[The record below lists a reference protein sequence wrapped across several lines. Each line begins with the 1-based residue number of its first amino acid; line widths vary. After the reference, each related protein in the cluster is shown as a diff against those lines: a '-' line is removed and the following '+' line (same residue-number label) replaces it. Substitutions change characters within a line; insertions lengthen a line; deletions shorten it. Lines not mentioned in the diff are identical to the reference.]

1 MKNYYPRVM
10 DSILDF
16 SLRASGAVLI
26 RGPKWCGKSTTA
38 EQRAES
44 AVYMQDRETSAQNV
58 ELAKNAPSLLLA
70 GPTPRLIDEWQ
81 VVPLLWDQV
90 RYEVDRRDENGQFIL
105 TGSATPLA
113 DPEGDESSPCEH
125 SGIGRINPLTMRTMS
140 LFESQES
147 TGAVSV
153 ASLFA
158 GEEIEPARCDLTLQ
172 DYAYLVCRG
181 GWPRALGLDREAAL
195 EQAYVFYNGLVYD
208 DINRVFKRAKN
219 PERIKRFMRS
229 YARAVATETSIAEI
243 RKDMV
248 VNDDAALSDEA
259 IALYIAAMEKLFVI
273 ENLPAWNPNLR
284 SKTAVRSSETKHF
297 VDPSI
302 ATAALGLG
310 PADLINDLATFGLLF
325 ESLCVR
331 DLRVYAGELKGQ
343 IYHYRDK
350 KGREADAVIHLR
362 NGCWAPVEVK
372 LANQDSIEE
381 AAATLIKFAADIDT
395 SKMKPPSFLMIVTA
409 TPYAYRREDGVYVV
423 PLGCIRP

>member
-125 SGIGRINPLTMRTMS
+125 SGIGRISPLTMRTMS

-158 GEEIEPARCDLTLQ
+158 GEEMEPARCDLTLQ

-259 IALYIAAMEKLFVI
+259 IALYIAAMEK
-273 ENLPAWNPNLR
+273 
-284 SKTAVRSSETKHF
+284 H
-297 VDPSI
+297 
-302 ATAALGLG
+302 
-310 PADLINDLATFGLLF
+310 
-325 ESLCVR
+325 
-331 DLRVYAGELKGQ
+331 
-343 IYHYRDK
+343 
-350 KGREADAVIHLR
+350 
-362 NGCWAPVEVK
+362 
-372 LANQDSIEE
+372 
-381 AAATLIKFAADIDT
+381 TLEY
-395 SKMKPPSFLMIVTA
+395 SFS
-409 TPYAYRREDGVYVV
+409 
-423 PLGCIRP
+423 